1 VSYDYWNPFSQK
13 ERREI
18 IANERDCFH
27 SRAQAAVDLE
37 SGGRFAK
44 LTPNK
49 VTGAEP
55 ISQVPRQPS
64 GPWAHGDPG
73 APDPVTDQFGD
84 VNEMESTGSHVE
96 IEKSLEKAN
105 AELGSSPRAIDVG
118 PAAAALSAD
127 HPDDA
132 VSATT
137 GGNVIAISEV
147 LATMFFAKITTDPAR
162 PPIRQFQPHHRS

>member
-1 VSYDYWNPFSQK
+1 MSYDYWNPFSQK

-49 VTGAEP
+49 VTSAEP

-64 GPWAHGDPG
+64 GPWARGDPG
-73 APDPVTDQFGD
+73 ARDPVTDQFGD
-84 VNEMESTGSHVE
+84 VNEMEPTGSHVE

-105 AELGSSPRAIDVG
+105 AELGSPRAIDVG

-137 GGNVIAISEV
+137 GGNVIAPYGVPSRNP
-147 LATMFFAKITTDPAR
+147 FRRF
-162 PPIRQFQPHHRS
+162 

>member
-49 VTGAEP
+49 VTSAEP

-73 APDPVTDQFGD
+73 APDPATDQIDYDPNF
-84 VNEMESTGSHVE
+84 VEACGSPQE
-96 IEKSLEKAN
+96 IEKAN
-105 AELGSSPRAIDVG
+105 AELGSSPHAIDAG
-118 PAAAALSAD
+118 PAAPASFATS
-127 HPDDA
+127 DDA
-132 VSATT
+132 AAK
-137 GGNVIAISEV
+137 GGNASPSGVPSRKSWRR
-147 LATMFFAKITTDPAR
+147 L
-162 PPIRQFQPHHRS
+162 